1 MIGLLSRLFAR
12 SQPVLSDATLRDAA
26 AIAKLHAASF
36 HRGWSED
43 ELESLLVERNVL
55 THRAT
60 VNGRLVGFIMS
71 RMAASEAEIL
81 SVAVAASYRGKGLAR
96 RMLNLHMGRLS
107 GVGTRVIFLEVDESN
122 AAARQ
127 LYRRAGFG
135 EAGRREGYYA
145 AADGKRATA
154 LVLRRDLA

>member
-1 MIGLLSRLFAR
+1 MIAFLSRLFSR
-12 SQPVLSDATLRDAA
+12 REPVLSEATPRDAA

-36 HRGWSED
+36 NRGWSED
-43 ELESLLVERNVL
+43 EIDHLILERNVL

-71 RMAASEAEIL
+71 RIAAGEAEIL
-81 SVAVAASYRGKGLAR
+81 SVAVAGSQRRKGLAR

-107 GVGTRVIFLEVDESN
+107 GLGTRVLFLEVDESN

-145 AADGKRATA
+145 TADGKRATA

>member
-1 MIGLLSRLFAR
+1 MIAFLSRLFTR
-12 SQPVLSDATLRDAA
+12 SQPVLSDATQRDAA

-71 RMAASEAEIL
+71 RIAAGEAEIL
-81 SVAVAASYRGKGLAR
+81 SVAVAAAYRGKGLAR

-107 GVGTRVIFLEVDESN
+107 GIGTRVIFLEVDESN

>member
-1 MIGLLSRLFAR
+1 MIGFLSRLFAR
-12 SQPVLSDATLRDAA
+12 SQPVLSDATPRDAA

-71 RMAASEAEIL
+71 RIAASEAEIL

-107 GVGTRVIFLEVDESN
+107 GVGARVIFLEVDESN
-122 AAARQ
+122 AAACQ
-127 LYRRAGFG
+127 LYRRAGFS

>member
-1 MIGLLSRLFAR
+1 MIGFLSRLFAR

-71 RMAASEAEIL
+71 RLAAGDAEIL
-81 SVAVAASYRGKGLAR
+81 SVAVSASYRGKGLAR

-107 GVGTRVIFLEVDESN
+107 GIGTRVLFLEVDEGN
-122 AAARQ
+122 AAALR
-127 LYRRAGFG
+127 LYRRAGFM

-154 LVLRRDLA
+154 LVLRRDLV

>member
-1 MIGLLSRLFAR
+1 MIGFLSRLFGR
-12 SQPVLSDATLRDAA
+12 REPVLAEASPRDAA

-36 HRGWSED
+36 HRGWSEV
-43 ELESLLVERNVL
+43 EIERLMLERNVL

-60 VNGRLVGFIMS
+60 TNGRLIGFIMS
-71 RMAASEAEIL
+71 RIAAGEAEIL
-81 SVAVAASYRGKGLAR
+81 SVAVATSQRGRGIAR
-96 RMLNLHMGRLS
+96 RLLNLHMGRLL
-107 GVGTRVIFLEVDESN
+107 GLGARVIFLEVDESN

-145 AADGKRATA
+145 GPDGKRATA

>member
-1 MIGLLSRLFAR
+1 MIGFLTRLFAR
-12 SQPVLSDATLRDAA
+12 NPPVLSDATPRDAT

-43 ELESLLVERNVL
+43 ELERLLVERNVL

-71 RMAASEAEIL
+71 RIAAGEAEIL
-81 SVAVAASYRGKGLAR
+81 SVAVAAAYRGKGLAR

-107 GVGTRVIFLEVDESN
+107 GIGTRVIFLEVDESN